1 MECVLL
7 QQTVLKIIGR
17 NMNEVCPKCN
27 GFIDGWPAL
36 SRKDNKTHLCTKC
49 GQREALE
56 EWVQDE

>member
-1 MECVLL
+1 
-7 QQTVLKIIGR
+7 
-17 NMNEVCPKCN
+17 MNEVCPKCY